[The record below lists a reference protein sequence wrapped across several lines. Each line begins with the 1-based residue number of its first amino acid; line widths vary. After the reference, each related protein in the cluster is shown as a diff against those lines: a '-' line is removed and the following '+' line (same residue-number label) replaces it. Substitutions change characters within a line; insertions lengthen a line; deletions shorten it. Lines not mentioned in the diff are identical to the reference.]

1 MEILEQ
7 RQGAVTVVKP
17 QGPLCGQDAEQFLQ
31 RVKDVMGKSL
41 GRFVVDCGAIAYV
54 DSRGL
59 EVLKQT
65 TEQLADGG
73 QALRLCGCNETVREV
88 LDLTD
93 LSKLFEHYEDVGSA
107 VRSFL

>member
-7 RQGAVTVVKP
+7 RQGAVTVLQPK
-17 QGPLCGQDAEQFLQ
+17 GPLVAQDAEQF
-31 RVKDVMGKSL
+31 KDRLTVVLALSL
-41 GRFVVDCGAIAYV
+41 GRFIVDASEIAYV

-59 EVLKQT
+59 EVLKEA
-65 TEQLADGG
+65 TEQLSDSG
-73 QALRLCGCNETVREV
+73 QALRLSGANETVREV

-93 LSKLFEHYEDVGSA
+93 LSKLFEHYHDVNAA

>member
-7 RQGAVTVVKP
+7 TSGAVRVLKP
-17 QGPLCGQDAEQFLQ
+17 RGPLVTTDADQFKVRALG
-31 RVKDVMGKSL
+31 VLEASL
-41 GRFVVDCGAIAYV
+41 GRFVVDASAVPYV

-59 EVLKQT
+59 EVLAEIT
-65 TEQLADGG
+65 DQLSQSG
-73 QALRLCGCNETVREV
+73 QSLRLCGLNDTVREV

-93 LSKLFEHYEDVGSA
+93 LTSHFEQFEDVTSA